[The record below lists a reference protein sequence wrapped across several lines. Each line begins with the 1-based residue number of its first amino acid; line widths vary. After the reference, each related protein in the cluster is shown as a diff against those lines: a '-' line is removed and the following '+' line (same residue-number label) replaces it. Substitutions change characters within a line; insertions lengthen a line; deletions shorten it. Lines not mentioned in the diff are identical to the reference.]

1 MSAPHRQRWLSGDVQ
16 DRAVGR
22 RDLAV
27 DRQDRAGHR
36 RDRAALRRD
45 RAAAAHGVLTAGQ
58 ILNRARAVVPLLRER
73 AAEIEENRQ
82 LPADVVE
89 LLRGTGV
96 FRMAV
101 PRAYGGPE
109 LDAVQQTEVIEALA
123 AGDASAAWCAM
134 IGMDTGIYAGF
145 LGEDVA
151 RRLLADPDAVTA
163 GAIMPMGRAERVPGG
178 YRVTG
183 QWHFGSGITHCTWVV
198 GGVLVTRDGEPEP
211 GPPGT
216 PGNWRIVIAPQEDF
230 ELQDTW
236 YATGLAGSGSHG
248 YRAQNLYVPE
258 ERTFSF
264 ASPRVTGAAA
274 GPDAVLRNMPGVPLG
289 VARAALD
296 DVRRLAAARIDR
308 ATGTPWTEDYRAQTT
323 IARAEMDLAA
333 ARYAVYGSLREQWD
347 TLEAGREPTPDERVA
362 TVLARVNAFRTARS
376 VVAGLFDLVATAA
389 VHRPSVL
396 DRRLRDLNAM
406 CQHVMAQEE
415 VLQSAG
421 AHLLGGTA
429 RNPYSV
435 GVVPGPGPCSGRLR
449 GPRGDGGRR
458 AAEAGGALPVVRAG
472 DGGRR
477 TEEV

>member
-1 MSAPHRQRWLSGDVQ
+1 MPGAPTAEQI
-16 DRAVGR
+16 
-22 RDLAV
+22 
-27 DRQDRAGHR
+27 
-36 RDRAALRRD
+36 AAPG
-45 RAAAAHGVLTAGQ
+45 APTAEQ
-58 ILNRARAVVPLLRER
+58 ILRRARAVAPRLRER
-73 AAEIEENRQ
+73 AEEIERRRR

-101 PRAYGGPE
+101 PRAFGGPE

-123 AGDASAAWCAM
+123 TGDASAAWCAM
-134 IGMDTGIYAGF
+134 IGMDTAIYAGY

-198 GGVLVTRDGEPEP
+198 GGVLVTRDGALEP
-211 GPPGT
+211 GPPGA
-216 PGNWRIVIAPQEDF
+216 PGNWRIVVAPVEDF

-236 YATGLAGSGSHG
+236 HTTGLAGSGSLD
-248 YRAQNLYVPE
+248 YRTENLFVPE
-258 ERTFSF
+258 EHTFSF
-264 ASPRVTGAAA
+264 STPRVRGAAA
-274 GPDAVLRNMPGVPLG
+274 TPDAVLRNMPGVPLG

-296 DVRRLAAARIDR
+296 DVRQLAATRTDR
-308 ATGTPWTEDYRAQTT
+308 ATGTPWTEDYRVQTV

-333 ARYAVYGSLREQWD
+333 ARYAVLGSLREQWD
-347 TLEAGREPTPDERVA
+347 ALEAGREQTPDERVA

-376 VVAGLFDLVATAA
+376 VVASLFDLVATAA

-396 DRRLRDLNAM
+396 DRRLRDLNVM

-415 VLQSAG
+415 VVQSAG
-421 AHLLGGTA
+421 AHLLGGTP
-429 RNPYSV
+429 RNLY
-435 GVVPGPGPCSGRLR
+435 GIGLVPV
-449 GPRGDGGRR
+449 
-458 AAEAGGALPVVRAG
+458 PVPAPAPAPASA
-472 DGGRR
+472 
-477 TEEV
+477 